1 MSRLELTGHIDEQH
15 LLSVSVPGEIRPGPV
30 RVILEVPSEEEK
42 DDWAAAVARIW
53 AADWSDP
60 REDIYTMED
69 GVPADGAR

>member
-1 MSRLELTGHIDEQH
+1 MSRLELTGNIDERH
-15 LLSVSVPGEIRPGPV
+15 LLSVSVPDDIRPGPV
-30 RVILEVPSEEEK
+30 RVILEVPSDEEK